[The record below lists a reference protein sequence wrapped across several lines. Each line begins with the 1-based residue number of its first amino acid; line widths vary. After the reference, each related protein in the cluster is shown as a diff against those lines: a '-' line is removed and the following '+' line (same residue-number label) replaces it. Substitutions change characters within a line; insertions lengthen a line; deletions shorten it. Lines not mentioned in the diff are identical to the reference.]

1 MSLFLR
7 YGIVILR
14 RLKLQEDTLASGTED
29 FLTPLTTHRVSPGRS
44 THDRETLDS
53 LPKTNLLLDLCVLD
67 LSYLSILTCKMETLS
82 TSQHNMNEVYV

>member
-1 MSLFLR
+1 M
-7 YGIVILR
+7 
-14 RLKLQEDTLASGTED
+14 T
-29 FLTPLTTHRVSPGRS
+29 
-44 THDRETLDS
+44 DRETLDS